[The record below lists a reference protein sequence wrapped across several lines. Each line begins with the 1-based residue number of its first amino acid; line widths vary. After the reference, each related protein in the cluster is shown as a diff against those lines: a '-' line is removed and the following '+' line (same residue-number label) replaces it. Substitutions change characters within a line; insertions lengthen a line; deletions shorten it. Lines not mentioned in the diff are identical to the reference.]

1 MTNEA
6 IVRLGEASVVKRLL
20 ILQGLNF
27 ESIRKVRLVHIHTRL
42 TFRILSNIDQYIY
55 IYRSIDILFIEFDY
69 IPVSGLG
76 IGLQLLPRP
85 GPRRG

>member
-1 MTNEA
+1 MMIDE
-6 IVRLGEASVVKRLL
+6 
-20 ILQGLNF
+20 F

-55 IYRSIDILFIEFDY
+55 IYRPIDILFIEFDY

>member
-6 IVRLGEASVVKRLL
+6 IVRLGESFVVKRLL
-20 ILQGLNF
+20 ISQGLNF

-42 TFRILSNIDQYIY
+42 TFRILSNIDQY